1 MSRSTHIA
9 LKLAAS
15 TVALVAGLA
24 ANLAAGTPALAKTA
38 PKPILDASAVAVPDQ
53 YSAETAQQIFKEGG
67 NAVDVAVAIAF
78 TLAVTY
84 PDAGNLGGGGFMT
97 LFVDGKTYF
106 LDYLGRAPQQSTR
119 EMYLDDKGHAIAG
132 MSVVGNRAVAVP
144 GTVEG
149 MWEAQQRF
157 GKLKWKEVLAPAI
170 HYATD
175 GFKVDSR
182 LQQTHDDSARGFA
195 GKTNFDVYFSN
206 LKTGAVFRQPELAQ
220 TLGAYCQ
227 RRRSRVLR
235 RPHG

>member
-106 LDYLGRAPQQSTR
+106 LDYLGRAPQQLTR

-149 MWEAQQRF
+149 MWKRSSA
-157 GKLKWKEVLAPAI
+157 LA
-170 HYATD
+170 
-175 GFKVDSR
+175 S
-182 LQQTHDDSARGFA
+182 
-195 GKTNFDVYFSN
+195 
-206 LKTGAVFRQPELAQ
+206 
-220 TLGAYCQ
+220 
-227 RRRSRVLR
+227 
-235 RPHG
+235 